1 MIQLFASRYATKKQ
15 RQQEKPSEKHR
26 FANRSHVKT
35 EVEPPTPVTPASL
48 TLGTDSLL
56 FSSRRLCN
64 FKF

>member
-48 TLGTDSLL
+48 
-56 FSSRRLCN
+56 
-64 FKF
+64 